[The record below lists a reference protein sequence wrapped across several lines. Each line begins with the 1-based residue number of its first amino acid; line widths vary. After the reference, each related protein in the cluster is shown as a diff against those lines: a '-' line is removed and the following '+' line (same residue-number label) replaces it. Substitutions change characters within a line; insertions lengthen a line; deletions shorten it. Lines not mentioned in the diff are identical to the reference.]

1 MARIARTIA
10 VVMLVIASLCTTG
23 CLHTW
28 TGTYQD
34 YPPDAWKPAPA
45 QRQGNPTDG

>member
-1 MARIARTIA
+1 MARIARSLAI
-10 VVMLVIASLCTTG
+10 VILIIASLCTTG

-28 TGTYQD
+28 TQTYQD
-34 YPPDAWKPAPA
+34 YPPDAWEAPHS